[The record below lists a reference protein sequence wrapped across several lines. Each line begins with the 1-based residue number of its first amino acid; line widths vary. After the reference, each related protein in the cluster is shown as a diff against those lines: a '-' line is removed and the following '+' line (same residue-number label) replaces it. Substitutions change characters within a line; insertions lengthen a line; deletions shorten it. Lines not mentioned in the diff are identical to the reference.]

1 MKKLADRLQDTIKA
15 EKLIR
20 SKDQNFRKLE
30 NYLIEIEKLGYTRK
44 QEYTI
49 PLVDTIGRT
58 TYSTLNKSTSLQ
70 VG

>member
-20 SKDQNFRKLE
+20 SEDQNFRKLE
-30 NYLIEIEKLGYTRK
+30 NYLIEIEKLGYSRK

-58 TYSTLNKSTSLQ
+58 TYSTINKSTSLQ

>member
-1 MKKLADRLQDTIKA
+1 MKKLADRLQKTIKA

-30 NYLIEIEKLGYTRK
+30 NYLIEIEKLGYSHK

-58 TYSTLNKSTSLQ
+58 TYSTLNKSTSLP
-70 VG
+70 VR